1 MKVSLV
7 GLGKV
12 GSAVA
17 HAIVLKGLADELVLV
32 SRRTEIA
39 KSEADDLNHAAG
51 LEEHSVDVR
60 AGGDLDTADSDVILY
75 CDASPAKSIDVDRY
89 SAARDNL
96 QRLHERIPTFAAGSP
111 QAICVMVT
119 NPVDVMTWFA
129 LQMSGFPQE
138 RVFGV
143 GTLLDTARLRR
154 LLSEKLS
161 VHASD
166 VRAYVIGEHGEDQV
180 ASFSTASLGGESMK
194 PSEDLALLARQAAE
208 SAGKIYRTRGFTNY
222 GIAGATMMILE
233 SIRNNRRRT
242 APVSMR
248 INDYYGVKDV
258 CLSLPAVI
266 GRRGIERVLRPELNE
281 AEQAAFHRGA
291 SRIREAIEVL
301 TPSLEAVS

>member
-1 MKVSLV
+1 MKVSLI

-32 SRRTEIA
+32 SRRTEMA
-39 KSEADDLNHAAG
+39 RSEADDLNHAAG
-51 LEEHSVDVR
+51 LEEHSVEVR
-60 AGGDLDTADSDVILY
+60 AGGDVDTAGSDVILY
-75 CDASPAKSIDVDRY
+75 CDAAQSKTSDVDRY
-89 SAARDNL
+89 CAARGNL
-96 QRLHERIPTFAAGSP
+96 ERLRERIPILAAASP

-129 LQMSGFPQE
+129 LQLSGFPQE

-154 LLSEKLS
+154 LLSERWS

-180 ASFSTASLGGESMK
+180 ASFSSASLGGEAMK
-194 PSEDLALLARQAAE
+194 PSDDLASLARQAAE

-248 INDYYGVKDV
+248 INNYHGVSDV

-281 AEQAAFHRGA
+281 AEQATFHRGA
-291 SRIREAIEVL
+291 QRIRDVIQTLA
-301 TPSLEAVS
+301 PSLVAAS

>member
-1 MKVSLV
+1 MKVSLI

-51 LEEHSVDVR
+51 LEDHSVDVR
-60 AGGDLDTADSDVILY
+60 AGGDEAAAGSDVILY
-75 CDASPAKSIDVDRY
+75 CDASPSTNIDVDRY
-89 SAARDNL
+89 SAARGNL
-96 QRLHERIPTFAAGSP
+96 QRFSERMPLLAAASP
-111 QAICVMVT
+111 NAICVMVT
-119 NPVDVMTWFA
+119 NPVDVMSWFA
-129 LQMSGFPQE
+129 LQVSGFPPE

-154 LLSEKLS
+154 LLSERLS

-166 VRAYVIGEHGEDQV
+166 VRAYVIGEHGQDQV
-180 ASFSTASLGGESMK
+180 ASFSSASLGGELMK
-194 PSEDLALLARQAAE
+194 PDEDLMSLARQAAD
-208 SAGKIYRTRGFTNY
+208 SAGQIYRTRGYTNY
-222 GIAGATMMILE
+222 GIAGATMMILDA
-233 SIRNNRRRT
+233 IRNNRRRT
-242 APVSMR
+242 APVSLR

-266 GRRGIERVLRPELNE
+266 GRRGIERVLRPELND
-281 AEQAAFHRGA
+281 AEQATFHRGA
-291 SRIREAIEVL
+291 DRIRAAIDAL
-301 TPSLEAVS
+301 APSLTAAS

>member
-1 MKVSLV
+1 MKVSLI

-60 AGGDLDTADSDVILY
+60 AGSDMDAAGSDVILY
-75 CDASPAKSIDVDRY
+75 CDASPSTGADVDRY
-89 SAARDNL
+89 SAARGNL
-96 QRLHERIPTFAAGSP
+96 QRLSQRMPLLAAASP
-111 QAICVMVT
+111 SAICVMVT
-119 NPVDVMTWFA
+119 NPVDVMSWFA
-129 LQMSGFPQE
+129 LQVSGFPQE

-154 LLSEKLS
+154 LLSERLS
-161 VHASD
+161 VHTSD

-194 PSEDLALLARQAAE
+194 PDDDLMSLARQAAE
-208 SAGKIYRTRGFTNY
+208 SAGKIYRTRGYTNY
-222 GIAGATMMILE
+222 GIAGATMMILDA
-233 SIRNNRRRT
+233 IRNNRRRT
-242 APVSMR
+242 APVSLR

-281 AEQAAFHRGA
+281 AEQATFHRGA
-291 SRIREAIEVL
+291 QRIREAIDIL
-301 TPSLEAVS
+301 APSLAAVS